1 MQRPDYLAQ
10 GEAARLF
17 PVLATTSK
25 EGRTT
30 SILLAC
36 ISKIEEFGSELMSSV
51 GKRVGKRAN
60 IETYT
65 EIVFKNEKVQVKD
78 RPDGLIVLRNGS
90 NEWRALVEAKVGSA
104 EIGADQVEKY
114 REIAKD
120 HGIDC
125 VITISNQFAT
135 QPEHHPVEDV
145 RKSRSKIAVF
155 HWSWMSI
162 LTTTDLLLNQDG
174 VADED
179 QKLLLNEL
187 RRFLTHESAG
197 VKGFDRMPPEWA
209 EINRLVSAGGKIPAK
224 SSEASVVID
233 AWHQET
239 RDLSLI
245 LSRQTETTV
254 QEKLPRKHQADPA
267 QRKKDELQS
276 LREDGQ
282 IKSVLSVPNAAAA
295 VEVVAD
301 IARRTIDVG
310 MTLRAPDDKVST
322 KARVNWVLRQVQT
335 EQISEIFVRMIWP
348 GSSESTQ
355 FQLSELMK
363 DPSICEKDKKGLQVL
378 RFHLFISRRLG
389 AKFTQQVN
397 FIKELEEVVP
407 FFYREIG
414 QNLREWRK
422 PAPKIKVGRSEAE
435 DVAVDALQKDAEA
448 DRAEQTLG

>member
-1 MQRPDYLAQ
+1 MHRPDYLAQ

-30 SILLAC
+30 SIVLAC
-36 ISKIEEFGSELMSSV
+36 ISKIEEFGSELMNTV
-51 GKRVGKRAN
+51 GKRVGKRAK

-78 RPDGLIVLRNGS
+78 RPDGLIVLSNGS
-90 NEWRALVEAKVGSA
+90 NEWRALVEAKVGNA
-104 EIGADQVEKY
+104 EVGADQVEKY
-114 REIAKD
+114 REIAKEQ
-120 HGIDC
+120 GLDC

-135 QPEHHPVEDV
+135 QPEHHPVEDI
-145 RKSRSKIAVF
+145 RKSRSKIPVF

-162 LTTTDLLLNQDG
+162 LTITDILLKQDG

-224 SSEASVVID
+224 SHEASVVLD

-245 LSRQTETTV
+245 LSRQTEAAV
-254 QEKLPRKHQADPA
+254 QEKLPRKHQTDPA
-267 QRKKDELQS
+267 QRRKDELQH

-282 IKSVLSVPNAAAA
+282 LKSVLDVPDAAAP
-295 VEVVAD
+295 VELVAD
-301 IARRTIDVG
+301 VARRTIDIG
-310 MTLRAPDDKVST
+310 MSLRAPEDKVSS
-322 KARVNWVLRQVQT
+322 KARVNWLLRQVKT
-335 EQISEIFVRMIWP
+335 EKIDQVFVRMIWP
-348 GSSESTQ
+348 GRSESTQ
-355 FQLSELMK
+355 FQLSELIE
-363 DPSICEKDKKGLQVL
+363 DPAICEKDKNGLQVT
-378 RFHLFISRRLG
+378 RFHIFIARRLG

-397 FIKELEEVVP
+397 FIKELEDVVP

-414 QNLREWRK
+414 QNLQEWRK
-422 PAPKIKVGRSEAE
+422 PAPKIKVDRSAAE
-435 DVAVDALQKDAEA
+435 DVAVDALQDEAEA
-448 DRAEQTLG
+448 DRAE